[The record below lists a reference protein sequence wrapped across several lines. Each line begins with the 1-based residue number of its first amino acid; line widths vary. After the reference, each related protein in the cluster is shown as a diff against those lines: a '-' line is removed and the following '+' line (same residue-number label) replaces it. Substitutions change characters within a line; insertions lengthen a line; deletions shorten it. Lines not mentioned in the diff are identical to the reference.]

1 MKPIDII
8 DSKNTTAD
16 KPPQT
21 EEQQKLATRVQE
33 LFRGAF
39 DAKNQLDLNSKWAMF
54 DDYKHGRQNPK
65 QSEDHPGSVTNVI
78 HPVIESQIADLV
90 DKPYSVDSEGE
101 EPSDDLYGEQVKHQM
116 EYILYRNKF
125 KDKLNLSEHDR
136 LELGTTIIKTFTD
149 DDALDGRGLPTF
161 ETISPANFFPD
172 PKWSAT
178 YRLQECE
185 FIIHAV
191 PRPLSWIRRKFT
203 KMGKYVTRE
212 VSVPYDPEQFENQK
226 TDEVSPETS
235 QKALL
240 IECYMKDEDG
250 ELYCI
255 HVANHIVLED
265 SREVLK
271 DQKGT
276 NGEPK
281 RLQKRNKFPFVAIPC
296 YTQRGIG
303 WGQGDVELLIPTQDL
318 INDLDDQIRINA
330 RLMGNPQIAF
340 GVGVGKGFD
349 VRKWTNRSGLRIP
362 MRDVNAF
369 RVIEGRN
376 ISSDVPIRREKAFQ
390 EADLISGRA
399 DVTRGEAPGQITAAR
414 AITALQQA
422 GQKTV
427 LHKGEMF
434 KHGWAQVLELLY
446 DEMIENWDE
455 EMWIRIQGEKP
466 DFEFVDPTALR
477 NVPMMI
483 PNEAAGPNEDSLIE
497 LTDMEP
503 VMDEEGNPIIDE
515 LGEPMERQVTM
526 TREAQFDFRLS
537 MGNGLPSDKAFV
549 YQTLLELANLNI
561 EGKPVITWQELR
573 DYLRDQVGL
582 PLESDEAIEQQMQE
596 QQMGQGMPPSMPQG
610 MPQLPAPMQQPMQ
623 PQGQPMQPQ
632 GQGMPPIDPML
643 IQQLMQA
650 LGGMQNAG

>member
-1 MKPIDII
+1 MKPIDVI
-8 DSKNTTAD
+8 DSRNTTTD

-21 EEQQKLATRVQE
+21 EEQQKLAMRVQE
-33 LFRGAF
+33 LFRGAY
-39 DAKNQLDLNSKWAMF
+39 DAKEQLDLNSKWAMF

-101 EPSDDLYGEQVKHQM
+101 EPSDDLYSEQVQHQM

-149 DDALDGRGLPTF
+149 VDALDGRGLPTF
-161 ETISPANFFPD
+161 EVVSPANFFPD
-172 PKWSAT
+172 PKWHAT
-178 YRLQECE
+178 HRLQENE
-185 FIIHAV
+185 FNIHAV
-191 PRPLSWIRRKFT
+191 PRPLSWIRRKFP

-212 VSVPYDPEQFENQK
+212 VSVPYDPEQFNNQK
-226 TDEVSPETS
+226 TDEVSHETS

-271 DQKGT
+271 NQKDEEG
-276 NGEPK
+276 NQK
-281 RLQKRNKFPFVAIPC
+281 KLQRNNKFPFVAIPC

-340 GVGVGKGFD
+340 GSGVGKGFD

-362 MRDVNAF
+362 MRDVNSF
-369 RVIEGRN
+369 RVVEGRN

-399 DVTRGEAPGQITAAR
+399 DVTRGEAPGQITAAS
-414 AITALQQA
+414 AIIALQQA
-422 GQKTV
+422 GQKAV
-427 LHKGEMF
+427 LHKAEMF
-434 KHGWAQVLELLY
+434 KQGWAQVLELLY

-455 EMWIRIQGEKP
+455 EMWIRIQGDKP

-483 PNEAAGPNEDSLIE
+483 PNEAAGPNEDSLTE

-503 VMDEEGNPIIDE
+503 VLDEEGNPIIDE
-515 LGEPMERQVTM
+515 FGEPMERQVTM

-596 QQMGQGMPPSMPQG
+596 QQMGQGMPQGMPPSMPMQSQG
-610 MPQLPAPMQQPMQ
+610 Q
-623 PQGQPMQPQ
+623 PQGQPMPQ
-632 GQGMPPIDPML
+632 QPIDPML
-643 IQQLMQA
+643 VQQLMQA
-650 LGGMQNAG
+650 LGGMQNVG